1 MSADK
6 TKAVLSIGIK
16 MFPFQISY
24 VKKCILSEMREE
36 FLPCHGSPNFLVTG
50 ASWEDGSH
58 SSTSWRHYQLPLNLG
73 GPDKLAH
80 VGNDIL
86 VM

>member
-24 VKKCILSEMREE
+24 VKKKKKKSILSKTREE
-36 FLPCHGSPNFLVTG
+36 FLPRRGPERRGRSPLRARRGKMAAT
-50 ASWEDGSH
+50 
-58 SSTSWRHYQLPLNLG
+58 RP
-73 GPDKLAH
+73 P
-80 VGNDIL
+80 
-86 VM
+86 

>member
-24 VKKCILSEMREE
+24 VKNMLSEIREE
-36 FLPCHGSPNFLVTG
+36 FLQCRCSDEEESGLSPSNFRLQQRP
-50 ASWEDGSH
+50 WEVAATRPLGKSE
-58 SSTSWRHYQLPLNLG
+58 QLPG
-73 GPDKLAH
+73 SSP
-80 VGNDIL
+80 VS
-86 VM
+86 VR